1 MHPNENAQAM
11 DEVAH
16 IPTGFKFFIGAAA
29 LFIAGCSA
37 FFSVCGLGML
47 FIGASTAVMIMAA
60 SLEVGK
66 LVAASFLYWFWRHLT
81 IPLRFYL
88 TIAVLVLI
96 GITSLGNYGYLAR
109 AYERTHTGITVI
121 EDQIASLHKEIADTQ
136 RQMDDA
142 RNRSVKVSDAG
153 REDVSAVRQRIVQEN
168 ASFDQALARLQEQRK
183 TVQDRRDRD
192 QQLVTARMS
201 EQAEV
206 LRKAVASED
215 LAIER
220 LQQQLAAL
228 DRAVDA
234 YTKIGGPGILQLG
247 GPGIFRVDGVKRG
260 QELREQQRG
269 ERESIASGIASHRER
284 QEKLRAEHAKRMETA
299 DGELGAIRTQ
309 ASQDSG
315 KIDVEEQAQRKAHEE
330 SLAKT
335 QAQID
340 SIQSSSVSIR
350 NDGDTQLESHYQRIR
365 GCNEEIRRLQ
375 EKISAT
381 DIGSY
386 RFVARAFDAG
396 ADSVVKWLILALVLV
411 FDPLAVCL
419 AVGFNVALL
428 RDRRNRFA
436 STPRTGTGFA
446 VTGDPNPESAASALA
461 QPRNRWLFLGLNV
474 LLIAALAGAVGYG
487 IYRARILW
495 QQRAHASH
503 AQWIP
508 ADSFAVMT
516 LRPADLASNPS
527 ARNLA
532 DWIGKADPA
541 TFAPLLA
548 CVNGGGFDPLAD
560 VYLFAKFPESR
571 AAGKNARPVI
581 LCGLVARVVRADSAE
596 VALSGIAEKINR
608 SIRPAHGAAAP
619 LTRNRAM
626 IQYGQGRYMDPE
638 GGFFTFAVTD
648 QAAILLIE
656 FEGDPQSPSVESE
669 VRNCLTA
676 SAEKGT
682 RPPRSLRAD
691 GVLSVWFDSSRF
703 FGAVPKNPA
712 AEARYKQLQRHLG
725 FDVLLHVLPAGPD
738 KLNIVADYNYQM
750 DRFGQ
755 QGTPTA
761 TELLNTLGTIENAGI
776 AGRLMDRC
784 ADTLDYDSLIE
795 RLRSALGGSAPEGV
809 QAVVVEKSFAT
820 ARDARFVLTARW
832 DARTQPPVM
841 TAFQT
846 LWH

>member
-1 MHPNENAQAM
+1 MHPNDNAHAM
-11 DEVAH
+11 DDVAH
-16 IPTGFKFFIGAAA
+16 IPAGFKFFIGAAA

-88 TIAVLVLI
+88 TLAVLALI

-121 EDQIASLHKEIADTQ
+121 EDQIASLQKEIADTQ

-153 REDVSAVRQRIVQEN
+153 REDVSAVRQRIAQEN
-168 ASFDQALARLQEQRK
+168 ASFEQALARLQEQRK
-183 TVQDRRDRD
+183 AVQDRRDRD

-201 EQAEV
+201 EQAEL

-215 LAIER
+215 LAMER
-220 LQQQLAAL
+220 LQQQIAVL

-234 YTKIGGPGILQLG
+234 YTKIGGPGILPLG

-269 ERESIASGIASHRER
+269 ERESIAAEIAAHRER
-284 QEKLRAEHAKRMETA
+284 QEKLRSEHAKRAESA
-299 DGELGAIRTQ
+299 EAELGAIRTQ

-330 SLAKT
+330 SLARIQT
-335 QAQID
+335 QVD
-340 SIQSSSVSIR
+340 SIQNSSVALR
-350 NDGDTQLESHYQRIR
+350 NDGDTQLESQYQRIR
-365 GCNEEIRRLQ
+365 ACNEEIRRLQ

-428 RDRRNRFA
+428 RDRRNRF
-436 STPRTGTGFA
+436 STPPRAGSGLA
-446 VTGDPNPESAASALA
+446 VSGDPVPAGAASALA
-461 QPRNRWLFLGLNV
+461 RPRNRWLFLGVNV
-474 LLIAALAGAVGYG
+474 VLIAALAGAVGYG
-487 IYRARILW
+487 IYRTRVLW
-495 QQRAHASH
+495 RQRAHASH

-508 ADSFAVMT
+508 ADSFAVVT
-516 LRPADLASNPS
+516 LRPAELAGNPS
-527 ARNLA
+527 ARNLV

-541 TFAPLLA
+541 TFASLLD

-560 VYLFAKFPESR
+560 VYLFAKFPEGR
-571 AAGKNARPVI
+571 PAGKDARPVI
-581 LCGLVARVVRADSAE
+581 LCGLVARVVGADAAE
-596 VALSGIAEKINR
+596 AALSGIAEKINR
-608 SIRPAHGAAAP
+608 SIRPAHGASSP

-626 IQYGQGRYMDPE
+626 IQCGQGRYMDSE
-638 GGFFTFAVTD
+638 GGFFTFAITD
-648 QAAILLIE
+648 QAAILLVE
-656 FEGDPQSPSVESE
+656 FEGNPQAPSVEKE
-669 VRNCLTA
+669 VRQCLTA
-676 SAEKGT
+676 TVRKVA
-682 RPPRSLRAD
+682 RPPRSLHAD
-691 GVLSVWFDSSRF
+691 GVLSVWFDSNRF
-703 FGAVPKNPA
+703 FEAVPKNPA
-712 AEARYKQLQRHLG
+712 AEARYQQLRRHLG

-755 QGTPTA
+755 QGMATA
-761 TELLNTLGTIENAGI
+761 SELLNTLGTGENAGI

-784 ADTLDYDSLIE
+784 ANTLEYDSLIE
-795 RLRSALGGSAPEGV
+795 RLRSAFGGKGPDGV
-809 QAVVVEKSFAT
+809 QAVVVEKSFVT
-820 ARDARFVLTARW
+820 ARDARFVLTARC
-832 DARTQPPVM
+832 DAKTQPPIL